1 MEGTRPSTVN
11 SIGMFDMLK
20 GVGMITIVL
29 AHTAELYPMQISGGL
44 SLTAFFPFIY
54 REALMA
60 AFFIAS
66 GYGFR
71 KRSIG
76 KCIQQQLRALLK
88 PYCITAV
95 CTSLL
100 HLLCHYMAF
109 HYFPSSV
116 TETLK
121 VAGGFLLGLPHTTT
135 YAGQQFFSTG
145 PMWYLLSLLI
155 GWVLLDAILNIFP
168 EKYTHWAVLGIM
180 LLGWGTTL
188 VWELPF
194 SLSQGAVIVPYLYI
208 GYLAKKN
215 RWLDKPLPRRT
226 LYILLGGHS
235 SDRCG
240 SSACPEHRLHFHGR
254 VDPGP
259 AEHPA
264 GCRHRLFV
272 HPPVHAA
279 QPFYRPHRTGPAG
292 HRPQLAEHLLHP
304 HGGAYRHSVVSVRG
318 SLYRPPAAGYAA
330 AERDRVYLH
339 RAGVRPAEPAAQLD
353 RQSLS
358 RTAAGP
364 AAYPRAFAALISPA
378 AAVQPYPIKQEE
390 NPVMNNDAPQTL
402 DAAGS
407 RVAELEQQL
416 RLSDEGVSRLAQRC
430 LELEQQV
437 LKYEAVLA
445 SQGADTEQGA
455 LLLPQLFYDSGSG
468 FSPHECLTVAPDSYD
483 ELTHEVSAVFE
494 LPVEARALRLDPGEF
509 ACCITDFSL
518 SDERLSY
525 HIINGNALQ
534 EGTMLFMNIDP
545 NLTVESAVGFPAGL
559 RFAVK
564 YRYYPL
570 GRYLHEQPGKAP
582 AAGADRAQGRDRG
595 RVPSGHR
602 TAAGGKR

>member
-208 GYLAKKN
+208 GYLAKKRRLFETPLSGRAKAGLIASALGVVAGVLLTQSTDCVSMAQWN
-215 RWLDKPLPRRT
+215 FGPVSILLDAGAGLGILSMVLWFQRRVDNFVTRGIQAIGRRSLYIFCIHTVELTAIPWYLMPPKFAAHPVLGVVLQFTLSMGSVLLFCELLLRWKDRKFRRT
-226 LYILLGGHS
+226 VAAKS
-235 SDRCG
+235 R
-240 SSACPEHRLHFHGR
+240 E
-254 VDPGP
+254 
-259 AEHPA
+259 
-264 GCRHRLFV
+264 
-272 HPPVHAA
+272 A
-279 QPFYRPHRTGPAG
+279 QPR
-292 HRPQLAEHLLHP
+292 Q
-304 HGGAYRHSVVSVRG
+304 
-318 SLYRPPAAGYAA
+318 YAA
-330 AERDRVYLH
+330 KH
-339 RAGVRPAEPAAQLD
+339 
-353 RQSLS
+353 
-358 RTAAGP
+358 
-364 AAYPRAFAALISPA
+364 
-378 AAVQPYPIKQEE
+378 
-390 NPVMNNDAPQTL
+390 
-402 DAAGS
+402 
-407 RVAELEQQL
+407 
-416 RLSDEGVSRLAQRC
+416 
-430 LELEQQV
+430 
-437 LKYEAVLA
+437 
-445 SQGADTEQGA
+445 
-455 LLLPQLFYDSGSG
+455 
-468 FSPHECLTVAPDSYD
+468 
-483 ELTHEVSAVFE
+483 
-494 LPVEARALRLDPGEF
+494 
-509 ACCITDFSL
+509 
-518 SDERLSY
+518 
-525 HIINGNALQ
+525 
-534 EGTMLFMNIDP
+534 
-545 NLTVESAVGFPAGL
+545 
-559 RFAVK
+559 
-564 YRYYPL
+564 
-570 GRYLHEQPGKAP
+570 
-582 AAGADRAQGRDRG
+582 
-595 RVPSGHR
+595 
-602 TAAGGKR
+602 

>member
-20 GVGMITIVL
+20 GMGMITIVL

-226 LYILLGGHS
+226 LYILLGG
-235 SDRCG
+235 
-240 SSACPEHRLHFHGR
+240 
-254 VDPGP
+254 
-259 AEHPA
+259 
-264 GCRHRLFV
+264 
-272 HPPVHAA
+272 
-279 QPFYRPHRTGPAG
+279 
-292 HRPQLAEHLLHP
+292 
-304 HGGAYRHSVVSVRG
+304 
-318 SLYRPPAAGYAA
+318 
-330 AERDRVYLH
+330 
-339 RAGVRPAEPAAQLD
+339 
-353 RQSLS
+353 
-358 RTAAGP
+358 TA
-364 AAYPRAFAALISPA
+364 LTT
-378 AAVQPYPIKQEE
+378 V
-390 NPVMNNDAPQTL
+390 
-402 DAAGS
+402 
-407 RVAELEQQL
+407 
-416 RLSDEGVSRLAQRC
+416 
-430 LELEQQV
+430 
-437 LKYEAVLA
+437 
-445 SQGADTEQGA
+445 GA
-455 LLLPQLFYDSGSG
+455 LLAQSTDCISMGEWTLGPLSILLDAVTGLGILSIVIWFQRRVENVVTHAIQAIGRRSLFI
-468 FSPHECLTVAPDSYD
+468 FCVHTV
-483 ELTHEVSAVFE
+483 ELTAIPWYLMPQKFAAHPVLGMVLQFTLSLGSTLLICE
-494 LPVEARALRLDPGEF
+494 LLVRRRDLKFWLPSRREQKAAEAPRRRSARAEAPERHF
-509 ACCITDFSL
+509 AAK
-518 SDERLSY
+518 
-525 HIINGNALQ
+525 H
-534 EGTMLFMNIDP
+534 
-545 NLTVESAVGFPAGL
+545 
-559 RFAVK
+559 
-564 YRYYPL
+564 
-570 GRYLHEQPGKAP
+570 
-582 AAGADRAQGRDRG
+582 
-595 RVPSGHR
+595 
-602 TAAGGKR
+602 